1 MWRKA
6 VAPVCLL
13 SLLVLFAGTAQSE
26 PSFRGYSGLL
36 KIPTTDTLGHG
47 QYNFGLN
54 TTEAEDLDD
63 PSYIANFGIADD
75 FEAGVWWLHP
85 EHGDNDTLI
94 NLKYRFE
101 PGADGRPSFA
111 VGVTDV
117 MDEVD
122 TGIYAVGT
130 WEFGDLVARVEDQDV
145 KRIRLHAGLGGG
157 AIDDFFFG
165 AEARFGPHFIVMADH
180 MNDEFS
186 VGARARLWR
195 NFTAQ
200 AGLLDMDDLAIGIAY
215 TYPMSEAGTLAPV
228 IVEEKPSAET
238 ARPPEAMMP
247 RVRVGREEEPRQ
259 PAEATVVAVEPAAP
273 PEPEVVVEA
282 PAAEPEKT
290 EAEEAEPPPV
300 AETTPEA
307 PSTEAVAAAPPPAE
321 EAAAAG
327 PEEAGNSEPVTKEEA
342 PTAPAEAVPAPTE
355 EEPAPTELVVDH
367 SKPTV
372 PIPLD
377 GLPAEVEAGDVFVP
391 ARQVADWLGFR
402 VDAQHDRRGI
412 KVTIHAGLKGAS
424 FYIGDDRVE
433 VDGEQIELSAP
444 TYYLNQRIAM
454 VPVEFFKILEVPV
467 EVDTDAGRALLERHD
482 AVGVVSWG
490 K

>member
-6 VAPVCLL
+6 IVPACPVCV
-13 SLLVLFAGTAQSE
+13 LVLFAGMARSE

-36 KIPTTDTLGHG
+36 KIPTTDTLERG

-63 PSYIANFGIADD
+63 PSYLANFGIADD
-75 FEAGVWWLHP
+75 FEAGIWWFHP
-85 EHGDNDTLI
+85 EHGDNDTVI

-101 PGADGRPSFA
+101 PGGDGRPSFA
-111 VGVTDV
+111 VGITDV

-130 WEFGDLVARVEDQDV
+130 WEFGDLVARVEDQEV

-165 AEARFGPHFIVMADH
+165 AEARFGPHFIVMAEH

-186 VGARARLWR
+186 IGARARLWR

-200 AGLLDMDDLAIGIAY
+200 AGLLDMDDLALAITY
-215 TYPMSEAGTLAPV
+215 THPMSEAGTLAPV
-228 IVEEKPSAET
+228 IIDEKPGADT
-238 ARPPEAMMP
+238 AKAPEAMMP
-247 RVRVGREEEPRQ
+247 RVKVGQEEASRQ
-259 PAEATVVAVEPAAP
+259 PAEEAVAV
-273 PEPEVVVEA
+273 VDTA
-282 PAAEPEKT
+282 PAPEADVAAMAPAPEPEKT

-300 AETTPEA
+300 AETVPEA
-307 PSTEAVAAAPPPAE
+307 PSTEAVAATPPPAE
-321 EAAAAG
+321 EASVAA
-327 PEEAGNSEPVTKEEA
+327 PEETGNSEPAAEEA
-342 PTAPAEAVPAPTE
+342 LVAPAEAVSSPAEEAPAPPDLE
-355 EEPAPTELVVDH
+355 VDH

-377 GLPAEVEAGDVFVP
+377 GLPVEVEGGHAFVP
-391 ARQVADWLGFR
+391 ARQVASWLGFR
-402 VDAQHDRRGI
+402 VDAEHDRRGI
-412 KVTIHAGLKGAS
+412 KVTVHAGLKAAS

-433 VDGEQIELSAP
+433 ANGEQIKLSAP

-454 VPVEFFKILEVPV
+454 VPVELFEILGVPM
-467 EVDTDAGRALLERHD
+467 EVDTDASRALLERHD
-482 AVGVVSWG
+482 AVGVVQYG